1 MLRRRR
7 KNLEINSLSIPFF
20 FFLIMV
26 ISKAIILIKKI
37 KELKK
42 KILNSKSIFLK

>member
-7 KNLEINSLSIPFF
+7 KNLEIDSLSIPF